1 MAACYRRCMALESR
15 TMIDDTGPELD
26 FPRTGSDREVE
37 LLYRIAQE
45 LLSSERH
52 LGPVLKGVLEHMA
65 SVAGMERGMITVLDP
80 SRDLAR
86 VDVAHGLSAEQ
97 KARGRY
103 QLGEGVI
110 GQVLHRGE
118 PAIVPS
124 IGAEPLFLDRTA
136 SRTHLDR
143 SKIAF
148 LCVPISHRNE
158 TIGTLSVDRTDATS
172 EHLEDDLRLLT
183 IIALMIGQAVRQ
195 RRDQVEEVDALKRE
209 AQRMRAAEAPT
220 QIGGSLVGNS
230 GPMRGVLELVQQVAG
245 AEVSVL
251 VRGESGTGKELIA
264 HALHRQ
270 SARRE
275 GPFVAVNCGSI
286 PEQLV
291 ESELFGHVK
300 GAFTGAQTTRIGR
313 FEAANAGTLFL
324 DEVGELSLASQVK
337 LLRALQMRQ
346 IDRVGENRPRPI
358 DVRVIA
364 ATNANLE
371 RMMQEGKFRED
382 LYYRLN
388 VFPIYVPPLRDR
400 KSDIPLL
407 ADYFLER
414 YARENGRDVKRIST
428 PAIELMMSYHW
439 PGNVRELENCI
450 ARAVLVT
457 QDGVVREHHLPP
469 TLQTGR
475 SSGTTKTGSL
485 HDLMMAYEREILL
498 EAMKNAGGN
507 QSQAAR
513 ALGTTAR
520 ILSYRLRRHG
530 LHGNLM
536 LVGGGEDDEE

>member
-1 MAACYRRCMALESR
+1 MNDEAGPNLGSSR
-15 TMIDDTGPELD
+15 E
-26 FPRTGSDREVE
+26 RARREVE
-37 LLYRIAQE
+37 LLYRISQT
-45 LLSSERH
+45 LLSSEGH
-52 LGPVLKGVLEHMA
+52 LAPTLKAVLDHMA
-65 SVAGMERGMITVLDP
+65 NVAALERAMITVLEP

-103 QLGEGVI
+103 QIGEGVI
-110 GQVLHRGE
+110 GKVLDRGE

-136 SRTHLDR
+136 SRANLDC

-148 LCVPISHRNE
+148 LCVPIASRGE
-158 TIGTLSVDRTDATS
+158 TIGTLSVDRVHDLTPS
-172 EHLEDDLRLLT
+172 LEDDLRLLT
-183 IIALMIGQAVRQ
+183 IIALMIGQAVQ
-195 RRDQVEEVDALKRE
+195 KRRDQMEEQESQKRE
-209 AQRMRAAEAPT
+209 TQRQRAEASAVELAMSP
-220 QIGGSLVGNS
+220 LVGNS
-230 GPMRGVLELVQQVAG
+230 GNMRAVTEMIDQVA
-245 AEVSVL
+245 ASDVSVL

-264 HALHRQ
+264 QALHRH
-270 SARRE
+270 SNRAN

-291 ESELFGHVK
+291 ESELFGHAR
-300 GAFTGAQTTRIGR
+300 GAFTGAQAQRIGR
-313 FEAANAGTLFL
+313 FEAANGGTLFL
-324 DEVGELSLASQVK
+324 DEIGELSLASQVK
-337 LLRALQMRQ
+337 LLRALQTRQ
-346 IDRVGENRPRPI
+346 IDRVGENRARPI
-358 DVRVIA
+358 DVRVVA
-364 ATNANLE
+364 ATNADLE

-407 ADYFLER
+407 TDHFLER
-414 YARENGRDVKRIST
+414 FARETHRDVKRIST

-450 ARAVLVT
+450 ARAVLIA

-469 TLQTGR
+469 TLQTGK

-485 HDLMMAYEREILL
+485 HDLMMSYEREILT
-498 EAMKNAGGN
+498 EAMKNASGN

-520 ILSYRLRRHG
+520 ILGYRLRRHG
-530 LHGNLM
+530 LLGGAALT
-536 LVGGGEDDEE
+536 LVNGGGPLDDDL